1 MAIKKLC
8 DRCEKIIDI
17 GHRYCKE
24 CEDSYKEINKKNYR
38 KYNKYKRDKKKQK
51 FYDSKEWRTISN
63 IVKSKDFGL
72 CQVCLNKNIVKSSD
86 VVHHIIPLDEDRN
99 KALDRDN
106 LICLCHKC
114 HNKIHNDMKDNSKK
128 KLIEEKLF
136 ELIEGR
142 G

>member
-8 DRCEKIIDI
+8 ARCQKIIDI
-17 GHRYCKE
+17 NQRYCSE
-24 CEDSYKEINKKNYR
+24 CEKRYKESNKITYK

-51 FYDSKEWRTISN
+51 FYDSKDWRTISN

-86 VVHHIIPLDEDRN
+86 VVHHIISLDEDRN

-128 KLIEEKLF
+128 ELIEEKLF